1 MTRTVLLG
9 YGFAIPN
16 NPSDTV
22 SLRFNAPLTPAQE
35 RIRARQPQPLHP
47 GIYPLARE
55 AEPFYPKELTSLFHI
70 LTASPFEIP
79 LLEKFPNADIV
90 SIRNEVATQFQLFI
104 AIGRKLDGFGT
115 DPGEP
120 QNESQFVAKIL
131 RDGQMDIL
139 KRAISYS
146 ENEMKKI
153 SAQHQGSNI
162 FTIETAMTR
171 KSPFASAVE
180 KCFEATS
187 AEELIEAEQDDIVF
201 VLFLCWKLLCCSHE
215 PQWRRWFEATTT
227 HYPLPKEGGADDGD
241 VGDDD
246 DDVDGGIGDVFNAIF
261 PDAAQLAPQV
271 FGGDRWTP
279 ALMAWAMN
287 IYQSEG
293 VNAVVDGKMVY
304 MISIEIHE

>member
-1 MTRTVLLG
+1 MLLG

-47 GIYPLARE
+47 GIYHLARD

-70 LTASPFEIP
+70 LAASPFEIP
-79 LLEKFPNADIV
+79 LLEKLPKADVV
-90 SIRNEVATQFQLFI
+90 SIRNEVATQFQLFV
-104 AIGRKLDGFGT
+104 AISRKLDGFGT

-120 QNESQFVAKIL
+120 QNESQFAAKIL

-139 KRAISYS
+139 KRAISHS
-146 ENEMKKI
+146 GNELERI
-153 SAQHQGSNI
+153 FAQHQGNKI
-162 FTIETAMTR
+162 FTIETAMTE
-171 KSPFASAVE
+171 KSAFAGAVE

-187 AEELIEAEQDDIVF
+187 AEELIEAEQDDVVF
-201 VLFLCWKLLCCSHE
+201 VLFLCWKFLCCSHE
-215 PQWRRWFEATTT
+215 PQWWRWFEAMTR
-227 HYPLPKEGGADDGD
+227 HYPLPKEGEVDDDG
-241 VGDDD
+241 GDE
-246 DDVDGGIGDVFNAIF
+246 GIDDVFNAVF

-279 ALMAWAMN
+279 TLMAWVMK

-304 MISIEIHE
+304 MVSIEIHE